1 MGNARHT
8 STKREQRCTRQAKIM
23 KETKRK
29 RRATRGRRGQVY
41 GRGVVASWPRAIVAQ
56 FEIETARE
64 RNPSSPE
71 NSADSS
77 TGRDEEEAE
86 LVWAGTHAHAR
97 YYVVLTLTFMLGSFF
112 LLEGPSERRYKTT

>member
-1 MGNARHT
+1 
-8 STKREQRCTRQAKIM
+8 M

-29 RRATRGRRGQVY
+29 RRATRGRRGRVY
-41 GRGVVASWPRAIVAQ
+41 GRGVVTSWPRAIVAQ

-64 RNPSSPE
+64 RNLSSPE

-86 LVWAGTHAHAR
+86 LVRTKLHKNEAFGASR
-97 YYVVLTLTFMLGSFF
+97 
-112 LLEGPSERRYKTT
+112 